1 MAIKKRTKLAK
12 VDTQS
17 IIGSRIDFKKR
28 EFNFTEKQQ
37 EILKCLLH
45 DDTKIVFLSGY
56 AGTSKTWL
64 SVYAALH
71 LIDRDFSRDIIY
83 IRSLIESAS
92 KSLGYLPGSEEEK
105 FSPFLIPLLDKCDEI
120 INDACS
126 KQLIAADKISSS
138 PINFLRGQNF
148 RNKIIL
154 VDEAQNISR
163 KELITIISRMAEGSK
178 MFILGD
184 LMQTDLPDGVSGLAD
199 FIKVFDNEESR
210 ANGIFN
216 FSFGKE
222 DIVRSKL
229 LRFILEKIEQIPAM
243 RGKHL

>member
-1 MAIKKRTKLAK
+1 MAPKKRTKLAK
-12 VDTQS
+12 VDAQS
-17 IIGSRIDFKKR
+17 IIGSRIEFKQR
-28 EFNFTEKQQ
+28 EFNLSEKQQ
-37 EILKCLLH
+37 QILKCLL
-45 DDTKIVFLSGY
+45 DEKTKIVFLSGV

-64 SVYAALH
+64 SVYAALN
-71 LIDRDFSRDIIY
+71 LLDRDFSKDIIY

-120 INDACS
+120 ISDNCS
-126 KQLIAADKISSS
+126 KQLIAANKISSS

-154 VDEAQNISR
+154 VDESQNISR
-163 KELITIISRMAEGSK
+163 KEMVTIISRMAEGSK

-184 LMQTDLPDGVSGLAD
+184 LMQTDLPEGTSGLAD
-199 FIKVFDNEESR
+199 FIKIFDNEESR
-210 ANGIFN
+210 ENGIFN

-229 LRFILEKIEQIPAM
+229 LRFIVEKIEQLPPIK
-243 RGKHL
+243 GKHL